1 MTSYAQARAAIISLI
16 PALKGWTVYTDGIA
30 TGKKPPW
37 IVVSLSENGRE
48 HTEGLAATNHLAKLN
63 VRVVS
68 TSETSIGV
76 ICDKLIS
83 ALDGASPGG
92 GVGSLV
98 PDIDSG
104 VYASELIDPVT
115 SVPFLM
121 RVLTWRT
128 GWPA

>member
-1 MTSYAQARAAIISLI
+1 MNGYARARAAIIGLL
-16 PALKGWTVYTDGIA
+16 PDLKGWKVYTDGIA

-48 HTEGLAATNHLAKLN
+48 HTEGLAATNHLATLD

-76 ICDKLIS
+76 ICDKLTS
-83 ALDGASPGG
+83 ALDGASPGC

-104 VYASELIDPVT
+104 VYASELIDSDT